1 MLIGSQGPVVILGAL
16 DAEVEAFLSH
26 LDNKQ
31 FVQGGGLSAHTG
43 TLNGKHVVVCK
54 SGVGKVYAAMTTQ
67 WLIQDF
73 QPAAVLF
80 TGVAG
85 ALNPSYEVGD
95 IVLAQDCV
103 QYDMDARGLGFSV
116 GTIPYTD
123 LRYFDGDVDLL
134 KKAQATVT
142 EHKLH
147 VGRILTGD
155 RFVTHESIGHLL
167 ELKTELGGD
176 AVEMEGAAVA
186 QACIIHQIPFLIIR
200 TISDKANADSPIDFP
215 RFLPVVAHNSFA
227 VVKHILGSYN

>member
-1 MLIGSQGPVVILGAL
+1 
-16 DAEVEAFLSH
+16 
-26 LDNKQ
+26 
-31 FVQGGGLSAHTG
+31 
-43 TLNGKHVVVCK
+43 
-54 SGVGKVYAAMTTQ
+54 
-67 WLIQDF
+67 
-73 QPAAVLF
+73 
-80 TGVAG
+80 
-85 ALNPSYEVGD
+85 
-95 IVLAQDCV
+95 
-103 QYDMDARGLGFSV
+103 
-116 GTIPYTD
+116 
-123 LRYFDGDVDLL
+123 L

-227 VVKHILGSYN
+227 VVKHILGSYNRTQI